1 MDYLPQIAAIGL
13 LLLWPVVALR
23 LKRVRSLDYPE
34 TLRCRVIQ
42 GPPPG
47 YGDLL
52 RSADAE
58 LWAEGFERFAWLE
71 VDWGPGYGPPRPFC
85 VYRHPSDPTEVQVF
99 LAEDHRPNVLRFSAS
114 TELASGA
121 VLQSFGHDPRSA
133 ATSTDRQLRRS
144 VPTDSISELLRTHRA
159 WVQEFAEATVRQSS
173 GPEELAA
180 AVESTY
186 AAMLEALVDEGRLRP
201 ARNGRLKPPWGR
213 VNRLLAAENQAPK
226 PPVDTSPVPL
236 HRQVAMMAAAE
247 ATDATPPPRQW
258 GRFVLSGMAFAWLGG
273 LFWGWESAAA
283 LLAVVAFHELGHFLA
298 MRRFGY
304 RHVRM
309 LLIPLLGGV
318 ATGVESDPSGTRR
331 AVVSL
336 AGPLPGIV
344 LGWILLVVYVKQLFD
359 GSASSAGRALSTAAF
374 ALLGL
379 NYLNLLP
386 IPPLDGGR
394 VLEAMIPRNWVA
406 VERVVMVL
414 AAAAGLLL
422 AWALSFPLLA
432 LLVFWQLIGQRRRW
446 ADRRLADRLAAEL
459 GEEGLRCP
467 KLELH
472 LLKALAAEGV
482 QEGVGSRVER
492 ARSIRN
498 LLKVRPPARRARLA
512 IGAIYVAVF
521 AFPFLVVPQAAE
533 RLSSQVGFDLPGGLD
548 GNTDR
553 FEGYEA
559 EAGGRSTNDLLAAVA
574 VSNSYRALLQCG
586 APEGTGSETPQAPQ
600 TPAAGFDEA
609 ALDAAEVRLGVDL
622 PEEYRRMVLLP
633 AAPAANFRPPAE
645 LTLAGSAGQDI
656 PFDARARTVA
666 LLYANDSGEIMGSA
680 APVASVLESV
690 VISSRLREIV
700 LLKVGSDPALDC
712 CRVMV
717 GDLEGGLTGYPSIRS
732 WLEELYPAARENAQL
747 AGELV
752 DRNREAFEETAA
764 LDLPG
769 LVDLTESRVKSYPKE
784 AWEGLDRTPIDE
796 QDLAEL
802 DTRLE
807 TTLPEDYQTFLRTE
821 NGLPQLELL
830 PASAVRR
837 AVPGDWP
844 SGDRGERRTRLVA
857 PDGRVEGDFVYPEG
871 VRERSVVI
879 ASLPPVKG
887 VTFDP
892 SAVLVPDGGAWRYV
906 NLQSNCAYG
915 SFEHYLRAE
924 YARQRT
930 YDTGPSRPA
939 FET

>member
-23 LKRVRSLDYPE
+23 LQRVRSLAYPE
-34 TLRCRVIQ
+34 NIRCRVID

-52 RSADAE
+52 RAADAE
-58 LWAEGFERFAWLE
+58 LSAEGYEQFAWLE

-85 VYRHPSDPTEVQVF
+85 AYRHPSDLTEVAVF
-99 LAEDHRPNVLRFSAS
+99 LPEDHRPNVLRFSAS

-133 ATSTDRQLRRS
+133 AASTDRQLRRS
-144 VPTDSISELLRTHRA
+144 VPTDSVSELLAAHRA
-159 WVQEFAEATVRQSS
+159 WVLKIGEATVLPSS

-186 AAMLEALVDEGRLRP
+186 AEMLAALVDEGRLKP
-201 ARNGRLKPPWGR
+201 ARNGRLKPPRAR
-213 VNRLLAAENQAPK
+213 VPDLLAAEDQTPK
-226 PPVDTSPVPL
+226 PPGDTEPVPP
-236 HRQVAMMAAAE
+236 HRQVAMLAAAE

-258 GRFVLSGMAFAWLGG
+258 GRFVLSGLAFAGLGG

-283 LLAVVAFHELGHFLA
+283 LLSVVAFHELGHFLA

-344 LGWILLVVYVKQLFD
+344 LGWILLAVYVKLLFD
-359 GSASSAGRALSTAAF
+359 GSTSSAGRALSTAAF

-406 VERVVMVL
+406 VERVVMGL

-432 LLVFWQLIGQRRRW
+432 LLVFWQLVGQRRRW

-459 GEEGLRCP
+459 GEEGLQCP

-482 QEGVGSRVER
+482 QEGVGARVER

-521 AFPFLVVPQAAE
+521 AFPFLLVPQAAQ
-533 RLSSQVGFDLPGGLD
+533 RLSSQLGFDSD
-548 GNTDR
+548 GRTDR

-559 EAGGRSTNDLLAAVA
+559 QAVERSTNDLLAAVA

-586 APEGTGSETPQAPQ
+586 VPEGSGPETPEAPQ
-600 TPAAGFDEA
+600 TPAAGFDKA
-609 ALDAAEVRLGVDL
+609 ALDDAEARLGVDL
-622 PEEYRRMVLLP
+622 PDEYRRMMLLP
-633 AAPAANFRPPAE
+633 AAPAANLRPPAE
-645 LTLAGSAGQDI
+645 LTLAGSAGQDV
-656 PFDARARTVA
+656 PFDTRARTVD
-666 LLYANDSGEIMGSA
+666 LSYRTGSGEITEFR
-680 APVASVLESV
+680 APVSIVLESV

-700 LLKVGSDPALDC
+700 LLKVGDDPALAC

-717 GDLEGGLTGYPSIRS
+717 GDLEGGLTGYPSIRR
-732 WLEELYPAARENAQL
+732 WLEELYPAARENARL

-752 DRNREAFEETAA
+752 DRNRAAFEETAA
-764 LDLPG
+764 LDLAG
-769 LVDLTESRVKSYPKE
+769 LVDLTESRVKSYPRE
-784 AWEGLDRTPIDE
+784 AWEGLDRSPVDDR
-796 QDLAEL
+796 DLAEL

-807 TTLPEDYQTFLRTE
+807 ITLPEDYKTFLRTG

-844 SGDRGERRTRLVA
+844 SGARGERRTRLVP

-871 VRERSVVI
+871 APRERSVVI

-892 SAVLVPDGGAWRYV
+892 SAVLVPDRGAWRYV
-906 NLQSNCAYG
+906 NLQSNCAYR

-939 FET
+939 FEP

>member
-23 LKRVRSLDYPE
+23 LQRVRSLAYPAKI
-34 TLRCRVIQ
+34 RCRAID

-52 RSADAE
+52 RSADVQ
-58 LWAEGFERFAWLE
+58 LSAEGFERFAWFE
-71 VDWGPGYGPPRPFC
+71 VDWGPGYGRPRPFC
-85 VYRHPSDPTEVQVF
+85 VYRHPADPTEIALF
-99 LAEDHRPNVLRFSAS
+99 LPENHRPNVLRFSAS
-114 TELASGA
+114 TQLESGA
-121 VLQSFGHDPRSA
+121 VLQSFGHDVRSA
-133 ATSTDRQLRRS
+133 STSTDRQLRRS
-144 VPTDSISELLRTHRA
+144 VPTDSVSELLAAHRL
-159 WVQEFAEATVRQSS
+159 WVQEHGEAAVGQSS

-180 AVESTY
+180 EVESTY
-186 AAMLEALVDEGRLRP
+186 SEMLGALVDEGRLRP

-213 VNRLLAAENQAPK
+213 VGRLLAAEDRAPK
-226 PPVDTSPVPL
+226 PRAGTGPVPL
-236 HRQVAMMAAAE
+236 DRQVAMLAAAE
-247 ATDATPPPRQW
+247 AADATPPPRQW
-258 GRFVLSGMAFAWLGG
+258 GRFVLSGLAFAGLGG
-273 LFWGWESAAA
+273 LFWGWESAVA
-283 LLAVVAFHELGHFLA
+283 LLAVVAFHEFGHFLA

-344 LGWILLVVYVKQLFD
+344 LGWILLAVYVRLLFD
-359 GSASSAGRALSTAAF
+359 GSSSSAGRVLSTAAF

-406 VERVVMVL
+406 VERAVMGL
-414 AAAAGLLL
+414 AAVAGLLL

-432 LLVFWQLIGQRRRW
+432 LLVVWQLAGQRRRW

-459 GEEGLRCP
+459 GEAGLRCP

-482 QEGVGSRVER
+482 EEGVGSRVER

-498 LLKVRPPARRARLA
+498 LLRVRPPARRARLA
-512 IGAIYVAVF
+512 IGAIYLAVF
-521 AFPFLVVPQAAE
+521 ALPFLLVPQAAE
-533 RLSSQVGFDLPGGLD
+533 RLSSQVGFDLPGVLD
-548 GNTDR
+548 GEADR
-553 FEGYEA
+553 FQGYAA
-559 EAGGRSTNDLLAAVA
+559 EAAGRSTNDLLAAVA
-574 VSNSYRALLQCG
+574 VSNSHRAQLQCG
-586 APEGTGSETPQAPQ
+586 VPAGSGSEAPEAPQ
-600 TPAAGFDEA
+600 TPAPGFDA
-609 ALDAAEVRLGVDL
+609 TALDAAEARLGVDL

-633 AAPAANFRPPAE
+633 AAPGANLRAPAE
-645 LTLAGSAGQDI
+645 LTLAGSPGQDL
-656 PFDARARTVA
+656 PFDARARTVD
-666 LLYANDSGEIMGSA
+666 LTYLTESGEFAGFR
-680 APVASVLESV
+680 APVAGVLESV

-700 LLKVGSDPALDC
+700 LLKVGDDPALEC

-717 GDLEGGLTGYPSIRS
+717 GDLEGGLTGYPSVRS
-732 WLEELYPAARENAQL
+732 WLEELYPAARENARL

-752 DRNREAFEETAA
+752 DRNRKAFEETAS
-764 LDLPG
+764 LDLAG
-769 LVDLTESRVKSYPKE
+769 LVELTESRVMSYPKE
-784 AWEGLDRTPIDE
+784 AWEGLDRSPVDE

-802 DTRLE
+802 EARLG
-807 TTLPEDYQTFLRTE
+807 TTLPEDYKSFLRTG

-844 SGDRGERRTRLVA
+844 SGARGERRTRLVA
-857 PDGRVEGDFVYPEG
+857 PGGRVEGDFVYPEG

-906 NLQSNCAYG
+906 NLQSNCAYAG
-915 SFEHYLRAE
+915 FEHYLRAE

-930 YDTGPSRPA
+930 YDTGPFRPS
-939 FET
+939 FEL

>member
-1 MDYLPQIAAIGL
+1 LDYLPQIAAIGL

-23 LKRVRSLDYPE
+23 LQRVRSLAYPE
-34 TLRCRVIQ
+34 NIRCRVIE

-58 LWAEGFERFAWLE
+58 LSEQGFERFAWLE
-71 VDWGPGYGPPRPFC
+71 ADWGPGYGPPRPFC
-85 VYRHPSDPTEVQVF
+85 VYRHGSDPTEVAVF
-99 LAEDHRPNVLRFSAS
+99 LPEDQRPNVLRFSVS

-121 VLQSFGHDPRSA
+121 VLQSFGYDPRSA
-133 ATSTDRQLRRS
+133 ATSTDRRVRRS
-144 VPTDSISELLRTHRA
+144 VPTDSVSELLAAHRA
-159 WVQEFAEATVRQSS
+159 WVLEIGEATVQPSS
-173 GPEELAA
+173 SPEELAA
-180 AVESTY
+180 DEESSY
-186 AAMLEALVDEGRLRP
+186 AEMLAALVDEGRLRQ
-201 ARNGRLKPPWGR
+201 AQNGRLKPPRGR
-213 VNRLLAAENQAPK
+213 VNRLLAAEDQAPK
-226 PPVDTSPVPL
+226 PPADTEPVPL
-236 HRQVAMMAAAE
+236 HRQAAMLAVTD

-258 GRFVLSGMAFAWLGG
+258 GRFVLSGLAFAWLGG

-344 LGWILLVVYVKQLFD
+344 LGWILLAAYVKLLFD
-359 GSASSAGRALSTAAF
+359 GSGSSAGRALSTAAF

-406 VERVVMVL
+406 VERVVMGL
-414 AAAAGLLL
+414 AAAAGLML

-432 LLVFWQLIGQRRRW
+432 LLVFWQLVGQRRRW
-446 ADRRLADRLAAEL
+446 ADRRLADRLAGEL
-459 GEEGLRCP
+459 EEEGLRCP

-472 LLKALAAEGV
+472 LLKALATEGV
-482 QEGVGSRVER
+482 KEGVGSRVER

-498 LLKVRPPARRARLA
+498 LLKVRPPGRRARLA
-512 IGAIYVAVF
+512 IGAIYAAVF

-533 RLSSQVGFDLPGGLD
+533 RLSSQLGFDLPGGLD
-548 GNTDR
+548 GITDR
-553 FEGYEA
+553 FEGAEA
-559 EAGGRSTNDLLAAVA
+559 EAVGRSTNDLLAAVA

-586 APEGTGSETPQAPQ
+586 VPEGSGPETPEAPQ
-600 TPAAGFDEA
+600 APAAGFDEA
-609 ALDAAEVRLGVDL
+609 GLDAAEARLGVEL
-622 PEEYRRMVLLP
+622 PEEYRRMALLP
-633 AAPAANFRPPAE
+633 AAPGANLRAPAE
-645 LTLAGSAGQDI
+645 LTLAGSPGQDV
-656 PFDARARTVA
+656 PFDARARTVD
-666 LLYANDSGEIMGSA
+666 LSYLTESGEVAGSR
-680 APVASVLESV
+680 APVAGVLESV
-690 VISSRLREIV
+690 VISSRLREVV
-700 LLKVGSDPALDC
+700 LLKVGDDPALDC

-717 GDLEGGLTGYPSIRS
+717 GDLDGGLTGYPSVRS
-732 WLEELYPAARENAQL
+732 WLEGLYPAARESARL

-752 DRNREAFEETAA
+752 DRNREALAETAG
-764 LDLPG
+764 LDLAA
-769 LVDLTESRVKSYPKE
+769 LVDLTESRVKSYPRE
-784 AWEGLDRTPIDE
+784 AWVGLDRSPVDDR
-796 QDLAEL
+796 DLAEL
-802 DTRLE
+802 DLRLE
-807 TTLPEDYQTFLRTE
+807 TTLPDDYKSFLRIG

-830 PASAVRR
+830 PASSVRR
-837 AVPGDWP
+837 AVPADWP
-844 SGDRGERRTRLVA
+844 SGARGERRTRLVA
-857 PDGRVEGDFVYPEG
+857 PDGRIEGDFVYPEG
-871 VRERSVVI
+871 ARERSVVI

-906 NLQSNCAYG
+906 NLQSNCAYA

-939 FET
+939 SEP

>member
-1 MDYLPQIAAIGL
+1 LDYLPQIAAIGL
-13 LLLWPVVALR
+13 ILLWPVVALR
-23 LKRVRSLDYPE
+23 LQRVRSLAYPE
-34 TLRCRVIQ
+34 VIRCRLIG

-52 RSADAE
+52 RSAEAE
-58 LWAEGFERFAWLE
+58 LSAEGFELFAWLE
-71 VDWGPGYGPPRPFC
+71 ADWGRGYGRPRPFC
-85 VYRHPSDPTEVQVF
+85 VYRHPPDPTEVAVF
-99 LAEDHRPNVLRFSAS
+99 LPEDQRPNVLRFSAS
-114 TELASGA
+114 TELESGA
-121 VLQSFGHDPRSA
+121 VLQSFGHDTRSA
-133 ATSTDRQLRRS
+133 ATSTDRRLRRS
-144 VPTDSISELLRTHRA
+144 VPTDSVSELLAAHRA
-159 WVQEFAEATVRQSS
+159 WVLEQGGATVRQSS
-173 GPEELAA
+173 GPEQLAA
-180 AVESTY
+180 EVESTY
-186 AAMLEALVDEGRLRP
+186 AQMLEALIAEGRLKP

-213 VNRLLAAENQAPK
+213 VNRLLAAEDQAPK
-226 PPVDTSPVPL
+226 PQTGTGPVPL
-236 HRQVAMMAAAE
+236 HRQVAMLAAAE
-247 ATDATPPPRQW
+247 ATDTTPPPRQW
-258 GRFVLSGMAFAWLGG
+258 GLFVLSGLAFAGLGG

-344 LGWILLVVYVKQLFD
+344 LGWILLAVYVRLLFD
-359 GSASSAGRALSTAAF
+359 GSESSSGRVLSTAAF

-394 VLEAMIPRNWVA
+394 VLEAMIPRNWVV
-406 VERVVMVL
+406 VERVAMGL
-414 AAAAGLLL
+414 AAVAGLLL

-432 LLVFWQLIGQRRRW
+432 LLVIWQLAGQRRRW
-446 ADRRLADRLAAEL
+446 ADRRLADRLAATL

-467 KLELH
+467 KLEVH

-482 QEGVGSRVER
+482 QEGVGTRVDR

-498 LLKVRPPARRARLA
+498 LLRVRPPARRARLA
-512 IGAIYVAVF
+512 IGAIYLAVF
-521 AFPFLVVPQAAE
+521 AFPFLLVPQAAE
-533 RLSSQVGFDLPGGLD
+533 RLSSQLGFDLPGALD
-548 GNTDR
+548 GDPGR
-553 FEGYEA
+553 FQGYAA
-559 EAGGRSTNDLLAAVA
+559 EAAGRSTNDLLAAVA
-574 VSNSYRALLQCG
+574 VSNSYRAQLQCG
-586 APEGTGSETPQAPQ
+586 VHEGSGTETPEAPQ

-609 ALDAAEVRLGVDL
+609 ALDAAEARLGVEL

-633 AAPAANFRPPAE
+633 AAPGANLRAPAE
-645 LTLAGSAGQDI
+645 LTLAGSPGQDV

-666 LLYANDSGEIMGSA
+666 VTYLTESGEFAGLR
-680 APVASVLESV
+680 APVAGVLESV

-700 LLKVGSDPALDC
+700 LLKIHDDPAVKC

-732 WLEELYPAARENAQL
+732 WLEELYPGARENARL
-747 AGELV
+747 GGELV
-752 DRNREAFEETAA
+752 DRNRKAFKEAAA
-764 LDLPG
+764 LDLAG
-769 LVDLTESRVKSYPKE
+769 LVELTESRVKSYPKE
-784 AWEGLDRTPIDE
+784 AWEGLDRSPVDE
-796 QDLAEL
+796 KDLAEL
-802 DTRLE
+802 DARLE
-807 TTLPEDYQTFLRTE
+807 TTLPEDYKAFLTAR

-830 PASAVRR
+830 PASAVRM

-844 SGDRGERRTRLVA
+844 SGARGERRTRLVA

-871 VRERSVVI
+871 ARERSVVI
-879 ASLPPVKG
+879 ASLPAVKG

-892 SAVLVPDGGAWRYV
+892 SAVLVPDGAAWRYV
-906 NLQSNCAYG
+906 SLQSNCAYPG
-915 SFEHYLRAE
+915 FEHYLRAE
-924 YARQRT
+924 FARQRT
-930 YDTGPSRPA
+930 YDTGPFRPS
-939 FET
+939 FEL